1 MPEKNNESIH
11 GSQTISGGLV
21 IKIMVCLISG
31 QHVPNL
37 LSIRSETPLPDLLVL
52 IVTPLMKARDK
63 HKQLL
68 NALAAGGLDYGTRH
82 DIKDLSKED
91 SISET
96 YELLKKIYKDHLKD
110 ELVVN
115 LTGGTK
121 PMCIGAYEFCKEKNL
136 RTLYVPEGNQR
147 EAIDLLRGS
156 TVDLKH
162 QLSIAEF
169 LEGYG
174 FSILNPSDL
183 ERSRE
188 RAENLY
194 DLAALLTINSE
205 DHGLRGMLG
214 KIQSLMQEKRESDRK
229 GWNREGLILTEDSS
243 VYLEKEALRSKIA
256 EKLDLETRG
265 SIFLGSLE
273 KHMVEF
279 LAGKWLEVFVWGN
292 LKPFIE
298 DERIW
303 DLNQGVRVGLAHS
316 TDQRIFPG
324 EDNDLDVAFMM
335 NQSLCI
341 GECKTG
347 GQEHDP
353 AGKDVLYK
361 IEAIKS
367 GLRALRVRTYL
378 ATTSDNVIDSQKGGV
393 KEPLQRRADI
403 YDCKIITGEKLR
415 ELAELYFLK
424 SPRLPERVAEEFEIR
439 KVARK

>member
-1 MPEKNNESIH
+1 M
-11 GSQTISGGLV
+11 
-21 IKIMVCLISG
+21 KIMVCLISG

-37 LSIRSETPLPDLLVL
+37 LSIRSETPVPDRLVL

-63 HKQLL
+63 HNQLL
-68 NALAAGGLDYGTRH
+68 NALAAGRLDYRTRH
-82 DIKDLSKED
+82 DIKDLTKED

-96 YELLKKIYKDHLKD
+96 HDLLKKIYKEHLKD

-121 PMCIGAYEFCKEKNL
+121 PMCIGAYEFSKEKNL
-136 RTLYVPEGNQR
+136 RTLYVPEGNQH

-162 QLSIAEF
+162 RLSTAEF

-174 FSILNPSDL
+174 FSVLNLGDL

-188 RAENLY
+188 RADDLFG
-194 DLAALLTINSE
+194 LAALLTANSE

-214 KIQSLMQEKRESDRK
+214 KIQELMREKRENDRK
-229 GWNREGLILTEDSS
+229 GWNRDGLILTEDSN
-243 VYLEKEALRSKIA
+243 VYLDNDAIRSRIA
-256 EKLDLETRG
+256 EKLGLETNG
-265 SIFLGSLE
+265 SIFLGSLD
-273 KHMVEF
+273 KHKVEF
-279 LAGKWLEVFVWGN
+279 LAGKWLEVFVWGMLN
-292 LKPFIE
+292 PFMG

-303 DLNQGVRVGLAHS
+303 DLNQGVRVGK
-316 TDQRIFPG
+316 IFPG

-341 GECKTG
+341 VECKTG

-378 ATTSDNVIDSQKGGV
+378 ATTSDNVIDPRTRDIKDA
-393 KEPLQRRADI
+393 LLRRADI
-403 YDCKIITGEKLR
+403 YECKIIAGEKLR
-415 ELAELYFLK
+415 ELAGLYFLK
-424 SPRLPERVAEEFEIR
+424 SPKLAERVAEDFEIR
-439 KVARK
+439 KAAKK

>member
-1 MPEKNNESIH
+1 M
-11 GSQTISGGLV
+11 
-21 IKIMVCLISG
+21 KIMVCLISG

-37 LSIRSETPLPDLLVL
+37 LSIRSENPVPDRLVL

-63 HKQLL
+63 HNQLL
-68 NALAAGGLDYGTRH
+68 NALAAGGLDYRTRH
-82 DIKDLSKED
+82 DIRDLSKED

-96 YELLKKIYKDHLKD
+96 HDLLKSIYKEHLKD

-121 PMCIGAYEFCKEKNL
+121 PMCIGAYEFSREKNL

-156 TVDLKH
+156 TVALKH

-174 FSILNPSDL
+174 FSVQNPGDL

-188 RAENLY
+188 RAENLF
-194 DLAALLTINSE
+194 DLSALLTANSE

-214 KIQSLMQEKRESDRK
+214 TIQRLMQEKRDSDRK
-229 GWNREGLILTEDSS
+229 GWNREGLILTEDSN
-243 VYLEKEALRSKIA
+243 VHLENETLRSRIA
-256 EKLDLETRG
+256 EGLGLETRG

-273 KHMVEF
+273 KHKVEF
-279 LAGKWLEVFVWGN
+279 LAGKWLEVFVWGM
-292 LKPFIE
+292 LKPFLE

-316 TDQRIFPG
+316 STDRRIFPG

-341 GECKTG
+341 VECKTG

-378 ATTSDNVIDSQKGGV
+378 ATTSDNVIDPLKGGI
-393 KEPLQRRADI
+393 KEPLMRRADI
-403 YDCKIITGEKLR
+403 YDCKIIAGEKPR

-424 SPRLPERVAEEFEIR
+424 SSRLPERVAEEFEIR